1 MVDNLSEW
9 PWSSWRFVMG
19 ETQAPAWLAID
30 TMLLQFS
37 KYKTIARRKFAQF
50 VEQGKGVNPWKNI
63 SNQVFLGSDD
73 FIKEHL
79 ELVKL
84 HEGDVSEVPKKQRR
98 ARALPLDHY
107 EKQNNNRDEAI
118 KAAYATGGYA
128 LKEIG
133 DYFQLHYFRV
143 SKIVSKRKTCPYL
156 LIHKG
161 VTLNVDGNIRYP
173 DLTILDKEYNLLGFA
188 EVKAGNARLIKRQII
203 RDRVIQTKG
212 ATIVTTPA
220 PSILPTG
227 RIGPTNVDLFRVRY
241 PN

>member
-79 ELVKL
+79 ELVRWGQVFL
-84 HEGDVSEVPKKQRR
+84 
-98 ARALPLDHY
+98 
-107 EKQNNNRDEAI
+107 
-118 KAAYATGGYA
+118 
-128 LKEIG
+128 
-133 DYFQLHYFRV
+133 
-143 SKIVSKRKTCPYL
+143 
-156 LIHKG
+156 
-161 VTLNVDGNIRYP
+161 
-173 DLTILDKEYNLLGFA
+173 FA
-188 EVKAGNARLIKRQII
+188 
-203 RDRVIQTKG
+203 
-212 ATIVTTPA
+212 
-220 PSILPTG
+220 
-227 RIGPTNVDLFRVRY
+227 FCW
-241 PN
+241 